1 MKVLPR
7 FLRQGIHKG
16 SIKLTEPD
24 GTVEVF
30 DGEEPG
36 PHLAIRITDPKF
48 DWKLARNPELA
59 VGEAYMDERLI
70 IEEGDVYSLFDLYF
84 RNKPNFDRT
93 ALQLFWQNL
102 YRHLRRFRQH
112 NPVTRSRA
120 NVQHHYDIGN
130 KLYRMF
136 LDPDMQYSCGYF
148 PDGDETLREAQIKKK
163 RHLAAKLRLA
173 SGQRVLDIGC
183 GWGGLALYLAS
194 VADVEVVGITLSREQ
209 IKIAKARAKAAGLED
224 RVKFE
229 LVDYRE
235 LEGRFDRVISV
246 GMLEHVGAPFLDT
259 YFRAVRN
266 RLSDDGL
273 ALVHS
278 ISSIEPPG
286 VTGPFLAK
294 YIFPGGYSPSLSE
307 VFGAVERVGLWGLDV
322 EVWRKHYAYTL
333 NHWRQNCMAK
343 RDEIVALYDERFFR
357 MWEFYLAAS
366 EASFLVGTS
375 HVFQMQLGRE
385 REAAPLTRDY
395 ILAASEAIASREPE
409 FVERIETATDKVF
422 GDLAGG

>member
-24 GTVEVF
+24 GKVEVF

-59 VGEAYMDERLI
+59 VGEAYMDGRLI
-70 IEEGDVYSLFDLYF
+70 IEDGDVYSLFDLYF

-93 ALQLFWQNL
+93 PLQMFWQNL

-112 NPVTRSRA
+112 NPISRARA

-148 PDGDETLREAQIKKK
+148 PDGDESLRDAQIKKK

-173 SGQRVLDIGC
+173 PGQRVLDIGC

-194 VADVEVVGITLSREQ
+194 VADVEVVGITLSSEQ
-209 IKIAKARAKAAGLED
+209 IRIAKARARAAGLD
-224 RVKFE
+224 NRVRFE

-235 LEGRFDRVISV
+235 VDERFDRVISV

-259 YFRAVRN
+259 YFRAVRG
-266 RLSDDGL
+266 RLNDDGL
-273 ALVHS
+273 ALIHS

-322 EVWRKHYAYTL
+322 EIWRKHYAHTL
-333 NHWRQNCMAK
+333 NRWRRNCMENRAA
-343 RDEIVALYDERFFR
+343 IVDLYDERFFR

-385 REAAPLTRDY
+385 RDAAPLSRDY
-395 ILAASEAIASREPE
+395 ITQASEAIAAREGD
-409 FVERIETATDKVF
+409 FVARIEAATETVF
-422 GDLAGG
+422 QDQMNG